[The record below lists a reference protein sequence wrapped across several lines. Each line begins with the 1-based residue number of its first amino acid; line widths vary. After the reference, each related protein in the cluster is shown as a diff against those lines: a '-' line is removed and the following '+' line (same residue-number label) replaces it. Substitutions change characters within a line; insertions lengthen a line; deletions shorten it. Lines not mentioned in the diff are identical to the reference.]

1 MVFETIGIYI
11 LRTREKIKLF
21 LYDFLNMLRAQMGA
35 IILSAILIVLSFLL
49 IWVWTAQDLL
59 WVKIIYSIVYFLC
72 LLIYSTALYFVHTK
86 RQIKKIDS
94 EYRVVNTQK
103 FGHVSFQFHQLSAI
117 TKSQEDIKNL
127 YLIFSKTHLNG
138 NHDSFANM
146 ILLKKITPKNR
157 LIWINPISKNPNR
170 INRQTLL
177 EFLSQLFSGFENLD
191 NQSIRKFVAAY
202 FQDEKGNELLISSKN
217 ISDWRSNQSIYL
229 KDISAFIQ
237 QAIKG

>member
-21 LYDFLNMLRAQMGA
+21 LYDLLNMLRSQMGA

-72 LLIYSTALYFVHTK
+72 FLIYSTALYFLLTK
-86 RQIKKIDS
+86 KQIKKINS
-94 EYRVVNTQK
+94 EYQVMNTHK
-103 FGHVSFQFHQLSAI
+103 FGHESFQFHQLSAI

-127 YLIFSKTHLNG
+127 YLIFSKAHLKG
-138 NHDSFANM
+138 SHDSFVNL
-146 ILLKKITPKNR
+146 IFLTKTRTKNKV
-157 LIWINPISKNPNR
+157 IWIDPISKNPNQ